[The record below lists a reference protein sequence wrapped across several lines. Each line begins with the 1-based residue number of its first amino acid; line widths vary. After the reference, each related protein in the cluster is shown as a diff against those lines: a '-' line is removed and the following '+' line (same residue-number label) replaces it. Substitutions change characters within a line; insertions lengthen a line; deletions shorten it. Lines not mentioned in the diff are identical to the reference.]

1 LVETVDGEQQHVPC
15 HRFALV
21 GARAARGRRN
31 RGEHG
36 HSREGAHGQE
46 SLHHTTFLSQRLP
59 VAFTLAARQVPWVDV
74 R

>member
-1 LVETVDGEQQHVPC
+1 M
-15 HRFALV
+15 